1 MGTLIMISQFVL
13 SLTILVVLHECGHF
27 FPARWFKIRVEKFYL
42 FFDPWFS
49 LVKKK
54 IGDTEYGIGWLPLG
68 GYVKI
73 SGMVDESMDLEQL
86 KQEPKPWEFRSKP
99 AWQRLIIMVG
109 GVFVNFMLGFFI
121 FAMLLWKNGIEYV
134 PIDQMK
140 YGIYVDSIS
149 YSMGFR
155 DGDQLVSV
163 GEKQMDRFDRRLL
176 ITTLLLDE
184 KSKVQVLR
192 DGQLLTIDV
201 PQEQRSQL
209 AKPEMKNKE
218 LWGIRIPTV
227 IDSIIVGSGAEKA
240 GLKPGDQIIS
250 VNDSA
255 ASFAHEFFKML
266 KNKVNTELSLKI
278 TREADTLTILASTN
292 ENGTLGVYPKNPL
305 KFLKTEKEE
314 FNFLQSIPKGVSA
327 GVDLLV
333 TQLKAFKQM
342 FAGNIEAK
350 DSLGGF
356 ASIAKLFDTTWDWTS
371 FWRMTAILSIILGF
385 MNLLPI
391 PGLDGGYVVFL
402 MIEVISGRK
411 VPDKIIEKATLVGF
425 ILLMALLLYANGLDV
440 FRAFGK

>member
-121 FAMLLWKNGIEYV
+121 FAMLLWKNGIEYL

-140 YGIYVDSIS
+140 YGISVDSIS
-149 YSMGFR
+149 YAMGFR
-155 DGDQLVSV
+155 DGDQLVSI
-163 GEKQMDRFDRRLL
+163 GEKQMDRFDRGLL
-176 ITTLLLDE
+176 IKTLLLDE
-184 KSKVQVLR
+184 KSKVQIRR
-192 DGQLLTIDV
+192 DGELLTIEV
-201 PQEQRSQL
+201 PQELRSQL
-209 AKPEMKNKE
+209 AKPEMKNME

-227 IDSIIVGSGAEKA
+227 VDSILVGSGAEKA
-240 GLKPGDQIIS
+240 GLRPGDQIIL
-250 VNDSA
+250 VNDST
-255 ASFAHEFFKML
+255 ASFVHEFFKIL

-278 TREADTLTILASTN
+278 SRDADTLSMMVSTD
-292 ENGTLGVYPKNPL
+292 EKGKLGIFPKHPL

-314 FNFLQSIPKGVSA
+314 FNFLQSIPKGVST
-327 GVDLLV
+327 GVDLLT

-356 ASIAKLFDTTWDWTS
+356 ASIAKMFDTTWDWTS